1 MNLGDNAKE
10 IYMSAIKSVDPFER
24 TLCEIQNVVRD
35 GETVSVIAVGKAAV
49 PMAAAAEKALGNR
62 IKRGLC
68 ITKYGHT
75 GDFSPEHFEI
85 IEAAHPVSDEN
96 SVIAAEK
103 AMEIAKNAL
112 DGDTVLVLLSGGAS
126 ALMEK
131 SRVGSEVQRRI
142 TEKLLK
148 RGADIEETNAVRRR
162 LSLVKGGLLAAECY
176 PARVVTLALSDVLSN
191 DKSAIGSGVTVP
203 DTTPDEFVLAAAKK
217 YLYDEPAEVIE
228 ALKGRETP
236 KINDGGYRFVGDI
249 SLLCRA
255 AAEKA
260 SSLGYD
266 THISETLLT
275 GEARSAAENIV
286 SDALNSKC
294 KKSCFIYGGET
305 TVTVKGNG
313 LGGRNQEA
321 ALCAAIALDGKKD
334 IVFVSVGSDGTD
346 GPTDAAGGIADGETA
361 EIIRAAG
368 LSPEKY
374 LENNDS
380 YNALKA
386 GGALIVTGP
395 TGTNVN
401 DLAFVLIG
409 G

>member
-1 MNLGDNAKE
+1 
-10 IYMSAIKSVDPFER
+10 
-24 TLCEIQNVVRD
+24 
-35 GETVSVIAVGKAAV
+35 
-49 PMAAAAEKALGNR
+49 
-62 IKRGLC
+62 
-68 ITKYGHT
+68 
-75 GDFSPEHFEI
+75 
-85 IEAAHPVSDEN
+85 
-96 SVIAAEK
+96 
-103 AMEIAKNAL
+103 
-112 DGDTVLVLLSGGAS
+112 
-126 ALMEK
+126 MEK

-203 DTTPDEFVLAAAKK
+203 DTTPDEFVLVAAKK
-217 YLYDEPAEVIE
+217 YLYDEPSEVIE
-228 ALKGRETP
+228 ALKGRKTP

-266 THISETLLT
+266 THISETLLA

-286 SDALNSKC
+286 SDALNSEC

-361 EIIRAAG
+361 GKIRAAG